1 MEKAALDERKAAAF
15 TQRMVDVLNGGAL
28 SLMLSI
34 GHRTG
39 LFDVMAG
46 LVPSTSAAIA
56 ARAGL
61 SERYVREW
69 LGALVTGGIVEY
81 EVAGARFRL
90 PPENA
95 AALTRDAKCRNLA
108 ATAQWIP
115 LLGAVEDEM
124 VRCFERGG
132 GVPYAS
138 FERFHAVLA
147 EASEQTASADLLDH
161 VLPLVPGLRGAL
173 ESGIDVLDV
182 GCGGGR
188 ALNLLARSFPKS
200 RFTGFDLSSDAIA
213 RARQDAAARRL
224 SNLRFELRD
233 AAEVTHAEAFDLIL
247 AFDAIPALPRPAV
260 VLAAIARALRP
271 DGVFVMQALPGTSH
285 LAEDAKLPLAPLL
298 YTLSCLH
305 CVTVSLAADGEGI
318 GAMWGEEVAR
328 RMLAEAGF
336 GAVDVHALPHDAM
349 NRYYVAQPRR

>member
-1 MEKAALDERKAAAF
+1 MEKAALDARKATAF
-15 TQRMVDVLNGGAL
+15 TQQMVDVLNGGAL

-46 LVPSTSAAIA
+46 LAPSTSAAIA

-81 EVAGARFRL
+81 DDAGALFRL

-95 AALTRDAKCRNLA
+95 AALTREAKCRNLA

-161 VLPLVPGLRGAL
+161 VLPLVPGLRSAL

-188 ALNLLARSFPKS
+188 ALHLLARSFPKS

-233 AAEVTHAEAFDLIL
+233 AAEVTHTEAFDLIL

-271 DGVFVMQALPGTSH
+271 DGVFVMQTLPGTSH
-285 LAEDAKLPLAPLL
+285 LAEDAKHPLAPLL

-305 CVTVSLAADGEGI
+305 CVTVSLAADGEGL

-328 RMLAEAGF
+328 RMLAETGF
-336 GAVDVHALPHDAM
+336 GAVDVHTLPDDAM
-349 NRYYVAQPRR
+349 NRYYVARPRR